1 MTCHSYPQTHCGHSL
16 FAIGISPDGSSVLC
30 PRCVKQMAQARIK
43 AETDLT
49 GVPLGP
55 RMDDTSVGLSLA
67 QLADRARV
75 PTPPMPPRSNSG
87 NNARRKRVRKARAD
101 SNPNPTKVHTS
112 SDDLELTPTPQY
124 TSPHASPLS
133 PADPQTQMDIT
144 PPLSQSFAAASQSQT
159 SLDLLDSSQMK
170 IDSDSSQ
177 SQSSAAP
184 KKRKARRS
192 PPATD
197 RTLANMP

>member
-1 MTCHSYPQTHCGHSL
+1 MNPKCPSSKPNSPKRFSKILKIFTTEFQFL
-16 FAIGISPDGSSVLC
+16 AI
-30 PRCVKQMAQARIK
+30 VKNHKIPIK
-43 AETDLT
+43 QCKAKTDHT

-75 PTPPMPPRSNSG
+75 PTPPMPPRQKHDRNT
-87 NNARRKRVRKARAD
+87 RRKKGKKD
-101 SNPNPTKVHTS
+101 NNPNPAKVHTS
-112 SDDLELTPTPQY
+112 SDDELTPTPLGPQY
-124 TSPHASPLS
+124 TSPHASPIS

-144 PPLSQSFAAASQSQT
+144 PPLSQSFAAASQSQI
-159 SLDLLDSSQMK
+159 SLDSSQMQ

-184 KKRKARRS
+184 KKKKRNRCKADKKKRPRQY
-192 PPATD
+192 
-197 RTLANMP
+197 